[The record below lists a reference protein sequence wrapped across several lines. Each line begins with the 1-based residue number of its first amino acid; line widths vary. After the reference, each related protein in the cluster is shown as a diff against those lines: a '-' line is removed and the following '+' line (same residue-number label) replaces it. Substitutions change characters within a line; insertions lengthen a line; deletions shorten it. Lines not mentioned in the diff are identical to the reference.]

1 MLHNMSTTEKDN
13 SKDSVVITNICANC
27 GKEGGD
33 VTNTCNKCK
42 MVKYCN
48 AACKK
53 KHRSKHKKACD
64 RRITELHDEELF
76 AIPPKEDCQICFMR
90 IPILRT
96 GRKRHTCCG
105 KMICSGCVHAVR
117 MRDGDGICPFC
128 RAPASTSDEEV
139 ITRTKRRADDC
150 DAEAIYSLGVYYSN
164 GEYGFTQNHAKAF
177 ELWNRAAELG
187 STDAYYNIGC
197 VYLRG
202 TGVEVDK
209 KKANHF
215 WELAAMRGVC
225 QARFNLG
232 VHEFKKGN
240 VKRAIKHYM
249 IAAESD
255 YNALEAIQT
264 LHHFGK
270 ATKEEYSQALR
281 SYQAYLGEIKSRQR
295 DEAAAFSD
303 I

>member
-1 MLHNMSTTEKDN
+1 MSNKSEISSSNTT
-13 SKDSVVITNICANC
+13 CANC
-27 GKEGGD
+27 GNEGSD
-33 VTNTCNKCK
+33 NINTCNKCK
-42 MVKYCN
+42 SVMYCN

-53 KHRSKHKKACD
+53 KHRHKHKKQCEEHT
-64 RRITELHDEELF
+64 RRVAKLHDEELF
-76 AIPPKEDCQICFMR
+76 KQPPPKEDCPICF
-90 IPILRT
+90 LRMPT
-96 GRKRHTCCG
+96 HHKGSTYMNCCG

-117 MRDGDGICPFC
+117 LRDGDGLCPFC
-128 RAPASTSDEEV
+128 RAPASTSDEEM
-139 ITRTKRRADDC
+139 IARTKRRAGDC

-202 TGVEVDK
+202 TGVQVDK
-209 KKANHF
+209 KKATHF
-215 WELAAMRGVC
+215 WELAAMKGC
-225 QARFNLG
+225 AEARFNLG

-240 VKRAIKHYM
+240 VKRAIKHYK

-255 YNALEAIQT
+255 YDALEAIQT

-303 I
+303 DYRYY